1 MGGWRLPPLIPGL
14 QISVPSCS
22 LFDKN
27 RQNLWTRQNFW
38 PWKTRKWLWRW
49 WSDDV
54 CSAFMF
60 WISNSSNICLLCP
73 FVQSADQSRMSKF
86 TIIDPILLGNDGTS
100 RTHPML
106 TNVGT
111 QLRVNFNIPLLGTRA
126 GAGTS
131 WSWRIYD
138 QNTQDVHNH
147 CRGKASKIVVWSVN
161 DGFRVVWKWGIP
173 IPPKLFT
180 TKICL

>member
-1 MGGWRLPPLIPGL
+1 
-14 QISVPSCS
+14 
-22 LFDKN
+22 
-27 RQNLWTRQNFW
+27 
-38 PWKTRKWLWRW
+38 
-49 WSDDV
+49 
-54 CSAFMF
+54 
-60 WISNSSNICLLCP
+60 LCP